1 MIKHY
6 FCIEFQIKQ
15 KSIMNTTLVEKAKS
29 LCKDCGISK
38 SNLDAIIN
46 TIGARVADDCD
57 DATEIDKVANEIHA
71 VAKAM
76 QSEASSRVEDFKKK
90 NPVKKPTVKKPV
102 DDDDDDDDDT
112 QAKPDDLTA
121 SITAAVEAAMKPL
134 KDELAQYRE
143 KDVSKT
149 RLDAL
154 NEKLSTCKD
163 EQFKAQALK
172 AFKRMKFESDDE
184 FNEYLTETETDIETA
199 NQSVADNELRSNNAP
214 MFNKKNADGVS
225 SAVAGFIENQK
236 KDDNNQF
243 AGKSL

>member
-1 MIKHY
+1 
-6 FCIEFQIKQ
+6 
-15 KSIMNTTLVEKAKS
+15 MNKTLVEKAKS
-29 LCKDCGISK
+29 LCKNCGVSE
-38 SNLDAIIN
+38 SNLTVAIN
-46 TIGARVADDCD
+46 TIGGHVADDCT
-57 DATEIDKVANEIHA
+57 DATEIDKVANEILT

-90 NPVKKPTVKKPV
+90 NPVKNVDDKPV
-102 DDDDDDDDDT
+102 DDDKNDDDT
-112 QAKPDDLTA
+112 GKKSDDLAA
-121 SITAAVEAAMKPL
+121 SIKAAVEAAMKPL

-184 FNEYLTETETDIETA
+184 FNEYLTETETDIASA
-199 NQSVADNELRSNNAP
+199 NQSVSDNELRSNGAP
-214 MFNKKNADGVS
+214 MFNKKNDDGVS
-225 SAVAGFIENQK
+225 SAVAGYIDNQK
-236 KDDNNQF
+236 KGDDNQF

>member
-1 MIKHY
+1 
-6 FCIEFQIKQ
+6 
-15 KSIMNTTLVEKAKS
+15 MNTTLVEKAKS

-46 TIGARVADDCD
+46 TIGARVADDCA

-90 NPVKKPTVKKPV
+90 NPVKQPKVKKPV
-102 DDDDDDDDDT
+102 DDDDNNDDDDDEP
-112 QAKPDDLTA
+112 KPDDLTA
-121 SITAAVEAAMKPL
+121 SIKAAVEAAMKPL

-172 AFKRMKFESDDE
+172 AFKRMKFESEDE
-184 FNEYLTETETDIETA
+184 FNEYLTETEADITTA
-199 NQSVADNELRSNNAP
+199 NQSVIDNELRSNGAP
-214 MFNKKNADGVS
+214 MFNKKNTDGVS
-225 SAVAGFIENQK
+225 SAVAGYIENQK
-236 KDDNNQF
+236 KDENNQF
-243 AGKSL
+243 AGKTL